1 MVMKAARAFLRP
13 SFFKIS
19 PKDGTGAGAFT
30 RPCLFPVVEGYLQS
44 GKAFIALSAS
54 SFVLYTFIPTSIIF
68 FPSGFFITTLHL
80 FEVVSFAT

>member
-1 MVMKAARAFLRP
+1 MAAGPLRSRQHLP
-13 SFFKIS
+13 SIS
-19 PKDGTGAGAFT
+19 LGLAAIRSGPKPAPFVRLAIVAD
-30 RPCLFPVVEGYLQS
+30 YLQS

-80 FEVVSFAT
+80 FEVMSFAT